1 MIACALT
8 DVGQRRDTNQD
19 HVFCQKSPVGNLP
32 NLFMVADGMGGHKAG
47 EYASAYAIE
56 CFLRSAEADTGNNPI
71 TIMNRGVRV
80 ANQRILEKARSS
92 KEYEG
97 MGTTLVMA
105 CLEGNTLFVS
115 NIGDSRL
122 YVINEDIYQ
131 ISRDHSLVEELVA
144 QGKLE
149 RDSEAYYEQKNI
161 ITRAVGIKEQVSA
174 DFFEVELEKGDVV
187 LLCSDGLTNMVSDSR
202 IAEMVRAEEDLPSL
216 AENLIREANENGGK
230 DNISVVL
237 IRPEIEDEVTVC

>member
-1 MIACALT
+1 
-8 DVGQRRDTNQD
+8 
-19 HVFCQKSPVGNLP
+19 
-32 NLFMVADGMGGHKAG
+32 
-47 EYASAYAIE
+47 
-56 CFLRSAEADTGNNPI
+56 
-71 TIMNRGVRV
+71 MNFSQA
-80 ANQRILEKARSS
+80 ANQQILMKARSE

-131 ISRDHSLVEELVA
+131 ISRDHSLVEELVS

-174 DFFEVELEKGDVV
+174 DFFEVELECGDVV
-187 LLCSDGLTNMVSDSR
+187 LLCSDGLTNMVSDER
-202 IAEMVRAEEDLPSL
+202 IAEMVKSEPDLPSL
-216 AENLIREANENGGK
+216 AEDLIREANENGGK

-237 IRPEIEDEVTVC
+237 IRPEENEVAVC